1 MAITINHQ
9 TNDISAT
16 SGSITIDG
24 IAIGGGGGGGGV
36 GSLPT
41 GGTANQVL
49 TKTSST
55 NYDAAWVNYGNEVF
69 STITSSGG
77 TATIDT
83 STATVFSHSLT
94 ENTTY
99 TFSNPPANNTAYGFT
114 LKVVQSS
121 TARTITWPTTVRWA
135 AATAPTLS
143 TGSGDV
149 DVFVFFTHDN
159 GTNWYGF
166 VGGQDLS

>member
-9 TNDISAT
+9 TNDIS
-16 SGSITIDG
+16 
-24 IAIGGGGGGGGV
+24 V
-36 GSLPT
+36 T
-41 GGTANQVL
+41 GGTL
-49 TKTSST
+49 TLDGLATK
-55 NYDAAWVNYGNEVF
+55 NEAF
-69 STITSSGG
+69 STITSSAGA
-77 TATIDT
+77 ATINT

-99 TFSNPPANNTAYGFT
+99 TFSNAPANNTAYGFT
-114 LKVVQSS
+114 LKVVQNS
-121 TARTITWPTTVRWA
+121 TARIITWPSSVRWA
-135 AATAPTLS
+135 AGTAPTLS